1 MFEKDIIDIMPT
13 KKKKN
18 QKPRKPKINLMAG
31 APRSKPVSFH
41 GTMQN
46 LEQARNYPI
55 LGCWVME
62 GWQEQGITPV
72 IVARLQADNRVVFGA
87 FMVDLYCLGVKNALW
102 EADVSRNRFER
113 ELPRMCSEAP
123 EACEA
128 SLAHEIIYGAIEYA
142 RRYGFEP
149 HRDFAKASLV
159 LDPPAAH
166 ARIHHVEF
174 GHEGKP
180 LFVSGPN
187 DNARAIVNQL
197 MRTAGE
203 GNFDYIVGFGATDH
217 S

>member
-1 MFEKDIIDIMPT
+1 MTT
-13 KKKKN
+13 KKKDR
-18 QKPRKPKINLMAG
+18 QKPKKPKVDLMAR
-31 APRSKPVSFH
+31 ASRPKRISFH
-41 GTMQN
+41 GATQN
-46 LEQARNYPI
+46 LEQARGFPM

-87 FMVDLYCLGVKNALW
+87 FMVDIFCLGVKNALW

-113 ELPRMCSEAP
+113 ELPRMCSDAP

-128 SLAHEIIYGAIEYA
+128 SLAHEIVYGALEYA

-149 HRDFAKASLV
+149 HRDFVKASLV
-159 LDPPAAH
+159 LDPPDAQ

-180 LFVSGPN
+180 LFVSGPY
-187 DNARAIVNQL
+187 DNARAVVNQL
-197 MRTAGE
+197 MHTAGE
-203 GNFDYIVGFGATDH
+203 GNFDYIVGFGPPDH

>member
-1 MFEKDIIDIMPT
+1 MTT
-13 KKKKN
+13 KKKNK
-18 QKPRKPKINLMAG
+18 QKPRKPKVDLMAG
-31 APRSKPVSFH
+31 VPRPKPISFH
-41 GTMQN
+41 GTVQY
-46 LEQARNYPI
+46 LEQARDFPI

-72 IVARLQADNRVVFGA
+72 VVARLQADNRVVYGA
-87 FMVDLYCLGVKNALW
+87 FIVDVFCLGVKNALW
-102 EADVSRNRFER
+102 ETDTSRNRFER
-113 ELPRMCSEAP
+113 DLSRICSESP

-128 SLAHEIIYGAIEYA
+128 SLAHEIIYGAVAYA

-149 HRDFAKASLV
+149 HRDFDKASLV
-159 LDPPAAH
+159 LDPPGAH
-166 ARIHHVEF
+166 AGSHPIEF

-180 LFVSGPN
+180 LFVSGPY

-203 GNFDYIVGFGATDH
+203 GNFDYIVGFGAPDH